1 MYLFDCISLD
11 SFVHACWQAYYFDR
25 DDVALPGLH
34 HYFKKASDDEREHGM
49 KFMLYLN
56 KRGGRIMLTDIG
68 APDRNEWGSA
78 EDAML
83 AALDLEKN
91 VNEVTVFYFT

>member
-1 MYLFDCISLD
+1 
-11 SFVHACWQAYYFDR
+11 
-25 DDVALPGLH
+25 
-34 HYFKKASDDEREHGM
+34 M